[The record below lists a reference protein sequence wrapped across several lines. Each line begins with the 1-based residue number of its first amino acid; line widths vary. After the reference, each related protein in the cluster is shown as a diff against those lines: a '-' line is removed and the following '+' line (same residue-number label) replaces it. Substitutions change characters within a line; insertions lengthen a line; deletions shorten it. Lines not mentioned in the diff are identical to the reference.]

1 MNGMRVIEPMTW
13 LIRRNGSASPR
24 QLAWVFVSLGAVS
37 FAFGAGFAALG
48 YWMVFPFVG
57 LELVA
62 VAAAFVFS
70 ARHAADFE
78 RIEIG
83 DSEVIV
89 ERLEGAR
96 RSEVRF
102 GLPWVRV
109 EVAGR
114 DVGIGPRVRVD
125 VVSKRQRVEVG
136 RYLVDAR
143 RIALARELRAALA
156 DVARR
161 SGGIGIRG

>member
-1 MNGMRVIEPMTW
+1 MNGVRVIEPVIW
-13 LIRRNGSASPR
+13 LIKRNGSASPR
-24 QLAWVFVSLGAVS
+24 QLACVFASLGAVS
-37 FAFGAGFAALG
+37 FAFGAGFAVLG

-57 LELVA
+57 VELAA
-62 VAAAFVFS
+62 VAAAFVVF

-83 DSEVIV
+83 DAGVIV
-89 ERLEGAR
+89 ERHEGAR

-102 GLPWVRV
+102 DLPWVRV
-109 EVAGR
+109 EVTR
-114 DVGIGPRVRVD
+114 REVDVGSSVRVD

-143 RIALARELRAALA
+143 RMALARELKAALA
-156 DVARR
+156 GVARG
-161 SGGIGIRG
+161 SGGNAIRG